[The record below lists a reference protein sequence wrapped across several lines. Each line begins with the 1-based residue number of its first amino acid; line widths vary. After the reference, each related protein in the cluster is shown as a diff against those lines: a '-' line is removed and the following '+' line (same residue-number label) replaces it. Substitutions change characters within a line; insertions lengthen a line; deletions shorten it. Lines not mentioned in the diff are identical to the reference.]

1 MNKYI
6 SILGSLDRRI
16 IFLLIGLSVLI
27 PLIKPDWLSLPIKID
42 QNTEIVFDTVS
53 NLKEGDKVLL
63 SFAYGASTK
72 PEIHPM
78 AVALLKHLFSKG
90 VYVYIVSLWP
100 EGPIMA
106 NQALSDA
113 LNSRLFADSIPEY
126 VQFDY
131 KVGGFVV
138 IKGIAD
144 NFREIYKQD
153 INGNSIDEINIMN
166 GINSVEDFDLVFD
179 FSAGVPGNAEWVQY
193 ACDPKGVPLSSGCTS
208 IMVTDA
214 IPYIESGQL
223 KGILAGMPGAAEY
236 EKLVY
241 DYMILEQNSNNKYIV
256 SDVMVERGKAHSRM
270 SAQSVAHLLMVL
282 FIIIGN
288 LAYYFNRREN

>member
-1 MNKYI
+1 
-6 SILGSLDRRI
+6 
-16 IFLLIGLSVLI
+16 
-27 PLIKPDWLSLPIKID
+27 
-42 QNTEIVFDTVS
+42 
-53 NLKEGDKVLL
+53 
-63 SFAYGASTK
+63 
-72 PEIHPM
+72 M